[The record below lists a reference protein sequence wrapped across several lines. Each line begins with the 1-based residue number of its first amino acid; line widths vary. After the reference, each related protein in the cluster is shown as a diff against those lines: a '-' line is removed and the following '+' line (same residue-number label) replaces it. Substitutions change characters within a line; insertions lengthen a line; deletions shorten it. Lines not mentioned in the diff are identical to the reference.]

1 MNTKIYVGNLSYS
14 TTDQELRQ
22 LFSEAGDIK
31 EVFIPQDR
39 ETGRARGF
47 AFVSFERQDSAQN
60 ATTFDGKEFMGRA
73 LKVNMAKEQ
82 RDSRSSEGRSR
93 SSW

>member
-1 MNTKIYVGNLSYS
+1 MNNKIYVGNLSYS

-22 LFSEAGDIK
+22 LFTDAGEIS

-47 AFVSFERQDSAQN
+47 AFVTFETQDSAQN
-60 ATTFDGKEFMGRA
+60 ATSLDGKEFMGRA
-73 LKVNMAKEQ
+73 IKVNMAKE
-82 RDSRSSEGRSR
+82 RDSKSSGGRGR